1 MLSIYLRRG
10 EHRLLMRGCLEEA
23 SFFFF
28 LFVLFGIRLLSWRG
42 GIGGSVRGGVDIGVK
57 GFLEEEIQSESGLEG
72 LLNGCGGSWW

>member
-28 LFVLFGIRLLSWRG
+28 CSVWNPSPFVARWYR
-42 GIGGSVRGGVDIGVK
+42 GSVRGGVDIGVK
-57 GFLEEEIQSESGLEG
+57 GFLEEEIQSEFGLEG